1 MPTINTISDFAAAVQ
16 TALTAA
22 FPECR
27 IESVNVTKNNNVHLT
42 GLAIHPHNKKV
53 APAIYMEPYF
63 SALQSGQ
70 PLETV
75 VSQII
80 STCTAA
86 LSCSEIGIDAEA
98 VTDFTQV
105 RDKICYKLISKNKN
119 SELLSAA
126 PHRDY
131 NDLAVAYYIGL
142 ALTDNGLATLNVTET
157 LAKIWGV
164 DEETLYRLAHK
175 NSPVLSR
182 GCIVPAADILGSPF
196 SASCNDTHE
205 SNTYDGFDFTS
216 AAEDGLPMYVA
227 TNTNKTY
234 GAGILLYDGL
244 LDSVAANLGSFYV
257 LPSSVHELI
266 IVPEKF
272 GDLSELKQMVKEI
285 NAAEVPEEEIL
296 SDNCYCYDA
305 GTHELKIA
313 V

>member
-1 MPTINTISDFAAAVQ
+1 MQTINTIQDFTAAVQ

-27 IESVNVTKNNNVHLT
+27 IEAVNVTKNNGVHLT
-42 GLAIHPHNKKV
+42 GFAIHPHNKKV
-53 APAIYMEPYF
+53 APTIYIEPYF
-63 SALQSGQ
+63 AALQSGQ
-70 PLETV
+70 PLASV
-75 VSQII
+75 ISQITG
-80 STCTAA
+80 TCTAA
-86 LSCSEIGIDAEA
+86 LSCSETGIDTEEI
-98 VTDFTQV
+98 TDFNRV
-105 RDKICYKLISKNKN
+105 KDKICYKLIGKAIN
-119 SELLSAA
+119 SELLSTV

-131 NDLAVAYYIGL
+131 HDLAVAYYIRL

-164 DEETLYRLAHK
+164 EEETLYSLAHK
-175 NSPVLSR
+175 NTPVLSR

-244 LDSVAANLGSFYV
+244 LDAVAENLGSFYV

-272 GDLSELKQMVKEI
+272 GDLSEMKQMVKEI
-285 NAAEVPEEEIL
+285 NAAEVPTEEIL
-296 SDNCYCYDA
+296 SDNCYCYDTD
-305 GTHELKIA
+305 THELKIA